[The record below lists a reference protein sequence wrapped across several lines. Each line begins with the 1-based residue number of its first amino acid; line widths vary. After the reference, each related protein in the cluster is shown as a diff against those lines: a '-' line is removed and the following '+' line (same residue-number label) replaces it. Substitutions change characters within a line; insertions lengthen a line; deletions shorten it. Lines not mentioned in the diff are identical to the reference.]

1 MYTVQVLRGRDFSHG
16 KFKLSLLTMMYNHNI
31 VYLPK
36 LFLVFI
42 CFIEYILLF
51 KKHVHFEYGC
61 KKGTKEIRDNKK

>member
-1 MYTVQVLRGRDFSHG
+1 
-16 KFKLSLLTMMYNHNI
+16 MMYNHNI

-61 KKGTKEIRDNKK
+61 KKGTKE